1 MRLEV
6 KNIGK
11 IRYADIKLE
20 GITILVG
27 SNSTGKSTVS
37 KSLYTLVRGFNNFDE
52 LYQKEYYRRILREI
66 RKWAKLIY
74 VKLSD
79 EENVDEMGNIV
90 YDDADYGRLR
100 DIRKRF
106 NINSF
111 INNFNDTIDKINIK
125 TEDEFIESI
134 TNVFGINE
142 IENFLKNK
150 FSSIYNE
157 VKEILADLPGVYKQI
172 LKATDNNIIERQLI
186 NKIITEC
193 MEESIMS
200 QFDISNNSG
209 IFFYENDDEDPTV
222 FMENIV
228 SMERNRIR
236 GRRRS
241 ITNNIVYVQPM
252 HILDKRE
259 LEEIG
264 NGDSMS
270 TVQTLFSQLKEES
283 VSKEVE
289 DIEKADIILKK
300 INSIMEKEDTF
311 DNEPVGELN
320 IRNDF
325 FSESMMYIDS
335 QLEDAITFNNV
346 ASGIKNI
353 VIIKR
358 LIKNVVIR
366 EKSFLVFDEPEVNL
380 HPDWQLKLAE
390 ILVMLQ
396 KELKLRV
403 LINTHSPYF
412 MRALECYSD
421 IYGTIDN
428 LNIYHMKHS
437 KENKYQFYTENI
449 SDKDGGVAELYQEL
463 SKPFIKLQELLEK
476 KYGEDE

>member
-11 IRYADIKLE
+11 IGYADVKLE
-20 GITILVG
+20 GLTILVG

-52 LYQKEYYRRILREI
+52 LYQKEYYRRIFREI
-66 RKWAKLIY
+66 GEWAKLIY

-79 EENVDEMGNIV
+79 EENVNGMENIV
-90 YDDADYGRLR
+90 YDDTNYEKLR

-106 NINSF
+106 KLNSF
-111 INNFNDTIDKINIK
+111 VNNFNDIIDRINIK
-125 TEDEFIESI
+125 TEEKFIESI
-134 TNVFGINE
+134 TDFFGINE
-142 IENFLKNK
+142 IEIFLKNK
-150 FSSIYNE
+150 FNYIYNE
-157 VKEILADLPGVYKQI
+157 VKGTLADLPSVYKRI
-172 LKATDNNIIERQLI
+172 LKAIDNDIIERQLI

-193 MEESIMS
+193 MEERIMS
-200 QFDISNNSG
+200 QFDTSNNSG
-209 IFFYENDDEDPTV
+209 IFFYEDADEEPTV

-228 SMERNRIR
+228 SVDRNRIR

-241 ITNNIVYVQPM
+241 ITNNIVYVQPL

-259 LEEIG
+259 WTEIG
-264 NGDSMS
+264 NNDSMS

-283 VSKEVE
+283 ASKEVE
-289 DIEKADIILKK
+289 DIEKADIILKQ
-300 INSIMEKEDTF
+300 INSIMEKADTF

-325 FSESMMYIDS
+325 FSESMIYIDS

-476 KYGEDE
+476 KYGE